1 MTTPHLLATL
11 YSLPNGRKSLVQIK
25 NVGSEDMLWFK
36 ENRIR
41 LSMEQLRDGEFVV
54 YGRWPEQEEEDEEL
68 DPWEQPDA
76 AVNSNGRKLLQLWN
90 GHQLRT
96 TPCSNEGA
104 VIEFFFVP
112 FIVEDVEEAELAA
125 DVNSSNTNPPDLTA
139 SDEEL

>member
-1 MTTPHLLATL
+1 MPTPHLLATL

-68 DPWEQPDA
+68 VLSLAKSCQETM
-76 AVNSNGRKLLQLWN
+76 K
-90 GHQLRT
+90 QLREQLEKSK
-96 TPCSNEGA
+96 P
-104 VIEFFFVP
+104 
-112 FIVEDVEEAELAA
+112 
-125 DVNSSNTNPPDLTA
+125 
-139 SDEEL
+139 